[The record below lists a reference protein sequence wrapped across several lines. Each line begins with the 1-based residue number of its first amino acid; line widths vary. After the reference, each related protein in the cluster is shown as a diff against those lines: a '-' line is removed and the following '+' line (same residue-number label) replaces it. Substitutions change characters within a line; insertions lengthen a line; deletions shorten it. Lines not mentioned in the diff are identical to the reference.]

1 MNLFILIC
9 SVLFGNITKNITN
22 YPYQNT
28 ESSGNDDRV
37 IQTHSFLWENE
48 NEILCR
54 IRKYY
59 YYMEFLKYL
68 ESGRVL
74 EKDKTE
80 RIKSEMDILDETY
93 KICDLYSGGLLND
106 WEMDF

>member
-9 SVLFGNITKNITN
+9 SVLFGNITKNVIN

-28 ESSGNDDRV
+28 ESSGNDDRMA
-37 IQTHSFLWENE
+37 QSHPFLWENE

-68 ESGRVL
+68 ESVAVP
-74 EKDKTE
+74 EKDKME
-80 RIKSEMDILDETY
+80 KIKSEMDIVDETY
-93 KICDLYSGGLLND
+93 KICDLYSGGLLKD